1 MRAFYETSLL
11 NAFTLHSGGGAWVYG
26 VRQLLPAPQHQCDP
40 SSDLPA
46 GKEKLAKK
54 PISYTLFSVTF
65 CLLGTSHLEENVQL

>member
-11 NAFTLHSGGGAWVYG
+11 NAFTVHPGGGAWVYG

-46 GKEKLAKK
+46 GKDYLEKLANIKK
-54 PISYTLFSVTF
+54 IT
-65 CLLGTSHLEENVQL
+65 

>member
-46 GKEKLAKK
+46 GKDN
-54 PISYTLFSVTF
+54 
-65 CLLGTSHLEENVQL
+65 LENWRQ